1 MEETW
6 GHFIDIDDSL
16 YSHKK
21 KNDDI
26 HHSRPKKPLI
36 QNTRA
41 PDGCSSRYNNDTDDD
56 YDNDNDDDND
66 NNDDNDDNDNDGDYY
81 DDDNEKYYDNLYC
94 WCGFCINIVVIV
106 GVCWHLYEK

>member
-26 HHSRPKKPLI
+26 HHAHSKKPLI

-41 PDGCSSRYNNDTDDD
+41 PDGCNSRYNNGTDD
-56 YDNDNDDDND
+56 YDDDD
-66 NNDDNDDNDNDGDYY
+66 DDDEY

>member
-6 GHFIDIDDSL
+6 GYFIDTDDSL

-26 HHSRPKKPLI
+26 HHARPKKPLI

-41 PDGCSSRYNNDTDDD
+41 PDGCSSRYNTDTDDD
-56 YDNDNDDDND
+56 DDDDDDDDND
-66 NNDDNDDNDNDGDYY
+66 DYYY

-94 WCGFCINIVVIV
+94 WCGFCINIVVIA